1 MNSTV
6 IIAIVV
12 ALLIIALVVFFISKN
27 KSSKNLEC
35 PIDLDRLIT
44 DLGGIE
50 NIVDVET
57 TPSTL
62 KVTLKDQS
70 ELPIDDIK
78 ALGASGI
85 VQGADTLTMIFGKAS
100 YLIGENLKRTL

>member
-1 MNSTV
+1 MNSTI
-6 IIAIVV
+6 IIAIVAALILV
-12 ALLIIALVVFFISKN
+12 ALAVFFILKN
-27 KSSKNLEC
+27 KSSKEMEC
-35 PIDLDRLIT
+35 PIDLDRLIQA
-44 DLGGIE
+44 LGGID

-62 KVTLKDQS
+62 KVKLKDQS
-70 ELPIDDIK
+70 QLPIDEIK

-100 YLIGENLKRTL
+100 YLIGENLRKTL